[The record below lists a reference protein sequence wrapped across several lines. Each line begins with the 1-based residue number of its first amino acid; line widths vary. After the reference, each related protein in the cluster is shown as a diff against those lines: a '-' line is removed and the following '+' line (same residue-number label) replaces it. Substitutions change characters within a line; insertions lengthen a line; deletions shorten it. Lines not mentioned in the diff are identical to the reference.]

1 LALIR
6 QATALVVLTAALSA
20 QAATPEDGRRSYDAG
35 RFTDAMGIWAELS
48 REGNAEAAYGIGMLY
63 DLGNGTKEDPSAA
76 FAWYKVAAEAGISA
90 AEFNVGAM
98 YDAGR
103 GVAHDSAS
111 AASWYA
117 RAAAR
122 GHGRA
127 EFDLG
132 LLYEQGDGV
141 PRNPDAAAAWFR
153 DAGKAG
159 IAAAGRRLKS
169 LPGSL
174 ADKPEPVNLTAPD
187 RDAKLGLSANNPDV
201 ELVWTAPPEP
211 WPARYE
217 VEVRDFNGPDM
228 PIVFD
233 AIVTETADLV
243 RLPMQ
248 AAFYVWNVVTIGP
261 DGSRT
266 PSDWDWF
273 SVNPSSQALASA
285 PR

>member
-1 LALIR
+1 LALIQ
-6 QATALVVLTAALSA
+6 QATTLMLTAVLAA
-20 QAATPEDGRRSYDAG
+20 QAATPADGRRAYDAG

-48 REGNAEAAYGIGMLY
+48 HEGNAEAAYGIGMLY
-63 DLGNGTKEDPSAA
+63 DLGNGTKEDPLAA
-76 FAWYKVAAEAGISA
+76 FAWYKIAAEAGVPA

-98 YDAGR
+98 YGAGR
-103 GVAHDSAS
+103 GVGQDRAS
-111 AASWYA
+111 AALWYA

-153 DAGKAG
+153 DAEKAG
-159 IAAAGRRLKS
+159 IPAAGRRLKP
-169 LPGSL
+169 LHGSH
-174 ADKPEPVNLTAPD
+174 AEKPEPVSLTAPD
-187 RDAKLGLSANNPDV
+187 RDAKLGLSANNPHV

-217 VEVRDFNGPDM
+217 VEVRDLDGPDM

-233 AIVTETADLV
+233 GVVTETADLV
-243 RLPMQ
+243 RLPLK
-248 AAFYVWNVVTIGP
+248 AAFYVWNVITIGP

-273 SVNPSSQALASA
+273 SVNPPTRALASA
-285 PR
+285 PH